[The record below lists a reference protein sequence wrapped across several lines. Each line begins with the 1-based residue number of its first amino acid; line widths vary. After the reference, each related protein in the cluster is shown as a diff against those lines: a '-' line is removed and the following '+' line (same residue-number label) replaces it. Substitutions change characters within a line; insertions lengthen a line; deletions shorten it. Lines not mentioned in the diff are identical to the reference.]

1 MIRRTLCLVV
11 LLALMVG
18 AVGLGTAPATAAP
31 HKAAVVANAD
41 LLPADTAVYFDLK
54 TGDWEKTVNFVL
66 DTVQKVT
73 GTRPD
78 TSMVYGDIDRS
89 LTQAFGRPAT
99 FEKDILSWLGD
110 HLTVGFRVT
119 DQQLAAI
126 KSNSPSAQQALQS
139 PEFLVLVQ
147 VKDDAAAQTFI
158 TDTMTAMGK
167 TNVTF
172 TNRTDTIGGN
182 AATIY
187 DQSSSC
193 TTTCGSIVL
202 TKGLL
207 VIGTKQ
213 SVTDMT
219 AMINDKKPTLNDD
232 ANFNKVAKA
241 LKPNN
246 LMTLSI
252 TPRGYLLYLYGIQ
265 MSMSQMRT
273 FSSGAATPDPNA
285 DAAMQKSMQMAQDAI
300 SAIEGQAIAARMD
313 GKVLALDIAQSVNM
327 QALTKVYANYG
338 MSGNLLQNLTL
349 KPIEAKLA
357 DQIPAKALAAV
368 VASGLPSLYDGIKE
382 ALQFSGKLSAQ
393 MTPPGGRNQM
403 DVEQISRAFDQ
414 FEAFLKLQFNLDV
427 HDDILS
433 WMNGEF
439 ALYMLFNPT
448 GTLAKASRSQWPF
461 DHVLLIQ
468 TSDAAKTTSFLAKLN
483 AGLEANA
490 KLKPESAG
498 DNLFRVT
505 VGSGTNTAEIGYGLV
520 GNTFVV
526 STGTALDGAGAAVKG
541 DGVLS
546 GNAVWKNA
554 QASMVKPTTQ
564 VWFVNFTEI
573 APLVRALVTVQG
585 SGNRSDTKAALAA
598 LDMLESASI
607 TTSPMGADGVTTSS
621 AQIVLK

>member
-11 LLALMVG
+11 LLALLVG

-31 HKAAVVANAD
+31 RKAAVVANAD

-89 LTQAFGRPAT
+89 LTQVLGRPAT

-119 DQQLAAI
+119 DQLLADI
-126 KSNSPSAQQALQS
+126 KANSPNAQKGLQS
-139 PEFLVLVQ
+139 PEILVLVQ

-158 TDTMTAMGK
+158 TDTMTAMSKSG
-167 TNVTF
+167 VMF
-172 TNRTDTIGGN
+172 ANRTDTIGGN
-182 AATIY
+182 AAMIY
-187 DQSSSC
+187 EQSGNC
-193 TTTCGSIVL
+193 TPCGSIAL

-207 VIGTKQ
+207 VLGTKQ
-213 SVTDMT
+213 SVTDMA
-219 AMINDKKPTLNDD
+219 AMVNGKKPTLNDD
-232 ANFNKVAKA
+232 ANFNKVTKA
-241 LKPNN
+241 LQPNN
-246 LMTLSI
+246 LMTLAI
-252 TPRGYLLYLYGIQ
+252 TPRAYSLYLYGIQ

-300 SAIEGQAIAARMD
+300 AANEGMAIAARMD
-313 GKVLALDIAQSVNM
+313 GKVLALDTVQSVNM
-327 QALTKVYANYG
+327 QAFTKALTAYG
-338 MSGNLLQNLTL
+338 ISDKLLQNLTL
-349 KPIEAKLA
+349 KPVEAKLA
-357 DQIPAKALAAV
+357 EQIPAKALAAL
-368 VASGLPSLYDGIKE
+368 VASGLPGLYDGIKE
-382 ALQFSGKLSAQ
+382 GLKLSGTFSAQ

-403 DVEQISRAFDQ
+403 DVEQITKAFDQ

-468 TSDAAKTTSFLAKLN
+468 TSDAAKTTNFLAKLN

-498 DNLFRVT
+498 DNLFRLT
-505 VGSGTNTAEIGYGLV
+505 VGSGANAAEIGYGLV

-526 STGTALDGAGAAVKG
+526 STGTALDSAGAAVKG

-546 GNAVWKNA
+546 GSAVWKNA

-573 APLVRALVTVQG
+573 APLVKALVTVQG
-585 SGNRSDTKAALAA
+585 GSNRSDTKAALAL

>member
-11 LLALMVG
+11 LLALTVG

-73 GTRPD
+73 GTRPN
-78 TSMVYGDIDRS
+78 TQMIYGDIDRS
-89 LTQAFGRPAT
+89 LTQALDRPAT

-119 DQQLAAI
+119 DQLLADI
-126 KSNSPSAQQALQS
+126 KANSPNAQRSLQS
-139 PEFLVLVQ
+139 PEFLVLIQ

-158 TDTMTAMGK
+158 IDTMTAMGK
-167 TNVTF
+167 SGLTF
-172 TNRTDTIGGN
+172 ANRTETIGGN
-182 AATIY
+182 TATIY
-187 DQSSSC
+187 DQSSTC
-193 TTTCGSIVL
+193 FTTCASIAL

-213 SVTDMT
+213 SVADMGV
-219 AMINDKKPTLNDD
+219 MINDKKPTLNDD

-241 LKPNN
+241 LKPDN
-246 LMTLSI
+246 LMTLAI
-252 TPRGYLLYLYGIQ
+252 TPRAYSLYLYGIQ
-265 MSMSQMRT
+265 MSMAQMRT
-273 FSSGAATPDPNA
+273 FSSSAATPDPTA
-285 DAAMQKSMQMAQDAI
+285 DAAMQKSMQMAQDAVA
-300 SAIEGQAIAARMD
+300 AIEGQAIAARMD
-313 GKVLALDIAQSVNM
+313 GKVLALDVAQSVNM
-327 QALTKVYANYG
+327 QALTKVYATYG
-338 MSGNLLQNLTL
+338 MSDKLLQNLMF
-349 KPIEAKLA
+349 KPIDVKLA
-357 DQIPAKALAAV
+357 EQIPTKALAAL
-368 VASGLPSLYDGIKE
+368 VASGLPGLYDGIKE
-382 ALQFSGKLSAQ
+382 GLKLSGALSAQ
-393 MTPPGGRNQM
+393 MTQPGRRNQM
-403 DVEQISRAFDQ
+403 DAEQITKAFDQ

-468 TSDAAKTTSFLAKLN
+468 TGDAAKTTSFLTKLN

-490 KLKPESAG
+490 KLKPEAAG
-498 DNLFRVT
+498 DNLFRLT
-505 VGSGTNTAEIGYGLV
+505 VGSGTNAAEIGYGLI

-526 STGTALDGAGAAVKG
+526 ATGTALDGAGAAVKG
-541 DGVLS
+541 DGILS
-546 GNAVWKNA
+546 GSAAWKNA
-554 QASMVKPTTQ
+554 QASMIKPTTQ

-573 APLVRALVTVQG
+573 APIIKALATVQG
-585 SGNRSDTKAALAA
+585 SSNRSDTKAALAV

-607 TTSPMGADGVTTSS
+607 TTSPLGADGVTTSS